1 MYNNINKNSKKN
13 SNKAWSPKP
22 EKPMRQKSDKEKFF
36 DKMEKTNKGF
46 YVRAVVPKSLPDNL
60 TYTQN
65 GAVAY
70 STTSSALLDMF
81 TKLASYR
88 SLDEKQIVTDWRKAF
103 NENPYLA
110 MRFLGYTMDIRCGA
124 GERRFT
130 QIVIRDLVKNG
141 GASIAAKLVPLIGEY
156 SRYDMLYQFRGN
168 PITDKAVRNL
178 ITTQIESDLKNMKQN
193 KSISLIAKWLKS
205 CNSHNAETRNLGLW
219 TAKQLNMTER
229 NYRKTISSLRKYLDV
244 VERKMSSDN
253 WQAIDYENGV
263 CSRANLNYNTAFLRH
278 DTERRQAFL
287 NALKTGEA
295 KINASVANPCDIVN
309 KYMNLN
315 ARWYGL
321 PKRADDTLEGMWN
334 ALPDMIPDDKGML
347 VVCDCSGSM
356 QSGIGGNTN
365 MRCIDVAISL
375 AIYCA
380 DHLKGA
386 FANKYITFSA
396 DPHIVRFG
404 ENDAL
409 LTKIR
414 KTLECQDCSNTNLEK
429 VFNLILK
436 TAIDNHS
443 PQSDLPERI
452 LIVSDGEFDSMCDAN
467 NIVGHY
473 GWSSSRTPVD
483 KTFMQ
488 SIAQRFK
495 NAGYKMPTI
504 VFWRVNMRNSTALP
518 FKMDDR
524 GAIMVSGYSTN
535 LLKMVLSDKTNPM
548 DALLEQLN
556 VPRYDCFEAAYSA

>member
-1 MYNNINKNSKKN
+1 MYNNTNKNSKKS

-46 YVRAVVPKSLPDNL
+46 YARAVVPKSLPDNM
-60 TYTQN
+60 TYTTN

-103 NENPYLA
+103 NENPCLA
-110 MRFLGYTMDIRCGA
+110 MRFLGYAMDVHCGA
-124 GERRFT
+124 GERRFA

-156 SRYDMLYQFRGN
+156 SRYDMLYQFKGN
-168 PITDKAVRNL
+168 PVTDKAVRNL
-178 ITTQIESDLKNMKQN
+178 LKSQIESDIANMRQN

-205 CNSHNAETRNLGLW
+205 CNSHNAETRKLGLW

-244 VERKMSSDN
+244 VERKMSSNN

-263 CSRANLNYNTAFLRH
+263 CSRANLNYNKAFLRH

-309 KYMNLN
+309 KYMRNY
-315 ARWYGL
+315 RYRL
-321 PKRADDTLEGMWN
+321 PQKIDDTLEGMWK

-356 QSGIGGNTN
+356 ESGIGGNTN
-365 MRCIDVAISL
+365 MRCIDVAMSL

-396 DPHIVRFG
+396 DPHIVRF
-404 ENDAL
+404 NDNDSL
-409 LTKIR
+409 CNKLR
-414 KTLECQDCSNTNLEK
+414 KTLECHDCSNTNLEK

-452 LIVSDGEFDSMCDAN
+452 LIVSDGEFDSMCDAQN
-467 NIVGHY
+467 TINRY
-473 GWSSSRTPVD
+473 GWSNSRTPVD

-488 SIAQRFK
+488 KINQRFK
-495 NAGYKMPTI
+495 YAGYKMPTI
-504 VFWRVNMRNSTALP
+504 VFWRVNTRNSTALP

>member
-22 EKPMRQKSDKEKFF
+22 EKPMRQKSGKEKFF

-46 YVRAVVPKSLPDNL
+46 YVRAVVPKSLPDNM
-60 TYTQN
+60 TYTTN

-88 SLDEKQIVTDWRKAF
+88 SLDEKQVVTDWRKAF
-103 NENPYLA
+103 NENPRLA
-110 MRFLGYTMDIRCGA
+110 MRFLGYTADIRGGA

-130 QIVIRDLVKNG
+130 QIVIRDLVNNG

-156 SRYDMLYQFRGN
+156 SRYDMLYQFKGN
-168 PITDKAVRNL
+168 PITDKAIRNL
-178 ITTQIESDLKNMKQN
+178 LTTQIESDIVNMKQN
-193 KSISLIAKWLKS
+193 KSISLMAKWLKS
-205 CNSHNAETRNLGLW
+205 CNSHNPETRKLGLW

-229 NYRKTISSLRKYLDV
+229 NYRKTISGLRKYLDV

-263 CSRANLNYNTAFLRH
+263 CSRANLNYNKAFLRH

-315 ARWYGL
+315 TRWYG
-321 PKRADDTLEGMWN
+321 PPQRADDTLEGMWK

-356 QSGIGGNTN
+356 QSGLGSNTN
-365 MRCIDVAISL
+365 MRCIDVAMSL

-396 DPHIVRFG
+396 DPHIVRF
-404 ENDAL
+404 NDNDSL
-409 LTKIR
+409 CNKLR

-429 VFNLILK
+429 VFDLILK

-473 GWSSSRTPVD
+473 GWASSRTPVD

-488 SIAQRFK
+488 SIAKRFK

-504 VFWRVNMRNSTALP
+504 VFWRVNMSNKTALP

>member
-1 MYNNINKNSKKN
+1 MYNNSKKN
-13 SNKAWSPKP
+13 SNKAWAPKP
-22 EKPMRQKSDKEKFF
+22 EKPMHQKSGKEKFF

-46 YVRAVVPKSLPDNL
+46 YARAVVPKSLPDNL

-110 MRFLGYTMDIRCGA
+110 MRFLGMSMDIRCGA

-168 PITDKAVRNL
+168 PTSEKAVR
-178 ITTQIESDLKNMKQN
+178 EFLKKQFAEDMANMKQN
-193 KSISLIAKWLKS
+193 KSISLLGKWLDKP
-205 CNSHNAETRNLGLW
+205 NSHSKQTRNNGLW
-219 TAKQLNMTER
+219 TAMQLNMTER
-229 NYRKTISSLRKYLDV
+229 NYRKALSALRKYLDV

-253 WQAIDYENGV
+253 WAAIDYETV
-263 CSRANLNYNTAFLRH
+263 PSKANLNYNKAFLRH

-287 NALKTGEA
+287 SALKTGEA

-309 KYMNLN
+309 KYMNQN
-315 ARWYGL
+315 DRWYGL

-365 MRCIDVAISL
+365 MRCIDVAMSL

-409 LTKIR
+409 LAKLR

-452 LIVSDGEFDSMCDAN
+452 LIVSDGEFDSMCDAQN
-467 NIVGHY
+467 TVNHY
-473 GWSSSRTPVD
+473 GWTNSRTRVD

-495 NAGYKMPTI
+495 NAGYKLPTI
-504 VFWRVNMRNSTALP
+504 VFWRVNNSSKTALP
-518 FKMDDR
+518 FKVDDR

>member
-1 MYNNINKNSKKN
+1 MYNNTSKNYKKN
-13 SNKAWSPKP
+13 SNKAWAPKP
-22 EKPMRQKSDKEKFF
+22 EKPVRQKSGKEKFF

-46 YVRAVVPKSLPDNL
+46 YARAVVPKSLPNNL

-110 MRFLGYTMDIRCGA
+110 MRFLGMSMDIRCGA

-168 PITDKAVRNL
+168 PTSEKAVR
-178 ITTQIESDLKNMKQN
+178 DFLKKQFAEDMENMKQH
-193 KSISLIAKWLKS
+193 KSISLLGKWLSKA
-205 CNSHNAETRNLGLW
+205 NSHSKQTRNNGLW

-229 NYRKTISSLRKYLDV
+229 NYRKALSALRKYLDV

-253 WQAIDYENGV
+253 WAAIDYETV
-263 CSRANLNYNTAFLRH
+263 PSKANLNYNKAFLRH

-287 NALKTGEA
+287 SALKTGEA

-315 ARWYGL
+315 SRWYGL
-321 PKRADDTLEGMWN
+321 PQKADDTLEGMWN

-365 MRCIDVAISL
+365 MRCIDVAMSL

-396 DPHIVRFG
+396 DPHIVRF
-404 ENDAL
+404 NDNDSL
-409 LTKIR
+409 CNKLR

-452 LIVSDGEFDSMCDAN
+452 LIVSDGEFDSMCDAQN
-467 NIVGHY
+467 TINHY
-473 GWSSSRTPVD
+473 GWSNSRVRVD

-488 SIAQRFK
+488 NINQRFK
-495 NAGYKMPTI
+495 NAGYAGAPLV
-504 VFWRVNMRNSTALP
+504 VFWRVNCRNNLALP
-518 FKMDDR
+518 FKQDER
-524 GAIMVSGYSTN
+524 GIMVSGYSTN
-535 LLKMVLSDKTNPM
+535 ILKMVLSDKTNPM

-556 VPRYDCFEAAYSA
+556 VPRYDCFEAAL

>member
-22 EKPMRQKSDKEKFF
+22 EKPMRQKSGKEKFF

-46 YVRAVVPKSLPDNL
+46 YVRAVVPKSLPDNM
-60 TYTQN
+60 TYTTN

-81 TKLASYR
+81 TKLVSYR
-88 SLDEKQIVTDWRKAF
+88 SLDEQQIVTDWRKAF

-130 QIVIRDLVKNG
+130 QIVIRDLVNNG

-156 SRYDMLYQFRGN
+156 SRYDMLYQFKGN

-178 ITTQIESDLKNMKQN
+178 LTAQIESDLKNMKQN

-253 WQAIDYENGV
+253 WQSIDYEKTP
-263 CSRANLNYNTAFLRH
+263 SKANLNYNKAFLRH

-287 NALKTGEA
+287 AALKTGEA

-315 ARWYGL
+315 DRWYGL
-321 PKRADDTLEGMWN
+321 PQRADDTLEGMWK

-365 MRCIDVAISL
+365 MRCIDVAMSL

-404 ENDAL
+404 ENDTL
-409 LTKIR
+409 CQKLV
-414 KTLECQDCSNTNLEK
+414 KTLACQDCSNTNLEK
-429 VFNLILK
+429 VFDLILK

-467 NIVGHY
+467 SSVGRY
-473 GWSSSRTPVD
+473 GWTSSRTPVD

-488 SIAQRFK
+488 SIAKRFK

-504 VFWRVNMRNSTALP
+504 VFWRVNCRNNLALP
-518 FKMDDR
+518 FKQDER
-524 GAIMVSGYSTN
+524 GIMVSGYSTN

-556 VPRYDCFEAAYSA
+556 IPRYDCFEAAYSA

>member
-46 YVRAVVPKSLPDNL
+46 YVRAVVPKSLPDNMA
-60 TYTQN
+60 YTTN

-81 TKLASYR
+81 TKLVSYR

-168 PITDKAVRNL
+168 PASEKAVR
-178 ITTQIESDLKNMKQN
+178 DFLKKQFAEDMANMKQH
-193 KSISLIAKWLKS
+193 KSISLLGKWLSKP
-205 CNSHNAETRNLGLW
+205 NSHSKQTRDNGLW

-229 NYRKTISSLRKYLDV
+229 NYRKALSALRKYLDV

-253 WQAIDYENGV
+253 WAAIDYETV
-263 CSRANLNYNTAFLRH
+263 PSKANLNYNKAFLRH

-287 NALKTGEA
+287 AALKTGEA

-315 ARWYGL
+315 GRWYGL
-321 PKRADDTLEGMWN
+321 PQRADDTLEGMWK

-356 QSGIGGNTN
+356 ESGIGGNTN
-365 MRCIDVAISL
+365 MRCIDVAMSL

-380 DHLKGA
+380 EHLKGA

-396 DPHIVRFG
+396 NPHIVRFG
-404 ENDAL
+404 ENDTL
-409 LTKIR
+409 CQKLV
-414 KTLECQDCSNTNLEK
+414 KTLACQDCSNTNLEK
-429 VFNLILK
+429 VFDLILK

-467 NIVGHY
+467 NTVNRY

-488 SIAQRFK
+488 SIAKRFK

-504 VFWRVNMRNSTALP
+504 VFWRVNTRNSTALP

-556 VPRYDCFEAAYSA
+556 IPRYDCFEAAYSA

>member
-22 EKPMRQKSDKEKFF
+22 EKPMRQKSGKEKFF

-46 YVRAVVPKSLPDNL
+46 YVRAVVPKSLPDNM
-60 TYTQN
+60 TYTTN

-81 TKLASYR
+81 TKLVSYR
-88 SLDEKQIVTDWRKAF
+88 SLDEQQIVTDWRKAF

-168 PITDKAVRNL
+168 PTSEKAVR
-178 ITTQIESDLKNMKQN
+178 DFLKKQFAEDMENMKQH
-193 KSISLIAKWLKS
+193 KSISLLGKWLDKP
-205 CNSHNAETRNLGLW
+205 NSHSKQTRDNGLW

-229 NYRKTISSLRKYLDV
+229 NYRKALSALRKYLDV

-253 WQAIDYENGV
+253 WAAIDYETV
-263 CSRANLNYNTAFLRH
+263 PSKANLNYNKAFLRH

-287 NALKTGEA
+287 SALKTGEA

-315 ARWYGL
+315 GRWYGL
-321 PKRADDTLEGMWN
+321 PQRADDTLEGMWK

-356 QSGIGGNTN
+356 ESGIGGNTN
-365 MRCIDVAISL
+365 MRCIDVAMSL

-404 ENDAL
+404 ENDTL
-409 LTKIR
+409 CQKLV
-414 KTLECQDCSNTNLEK
+414 KTLACQDCSNTNLEK
-429 VFNLILK
+429 VFDLILK

-452 LIVSDGEFDSMCDAN
+452 LIVSDGEFDSMCDAKN
-467 NIVGHY
+467 TINRY
-473 GWSSSRTPVD
+473 GWSSSRTRVD

-488 SIAQRFK
+488 NINQRFK
-495 NAGYKMPTI
+495 NAGYEGAPLI
-504 VFWRVNMRNSTALP
+504 VFWRVNCRNNLALP
-518 FKMDDR
+518 FKQDER
-524 GAIMVSGYSTN
+524 GIMVSGYSTN

-556 VPRYDCFEAAYSA
+556 IPRYDCFEAAYSA

>member
-1 MYNNINKNSKKN
+1 MYNNSKKN
-13 SNKAWSPKP
+13 SNKAWAPKP
-22 EKPMRQKSDKEKFF
+22 EKPMRQKSGKEKFF

-46 YVRAVVPKSLPDNL
+46 YARAVVPKSLPDNL

-110 MRFLGYTMDIRCGA
+110 MRFLGYAMDIRGGA
-124 GERRFT
+124 GGERRFT
-130 QIVIRDLVKNG
+130 QIVIRDLVNNG

-156 SRYDMLYQFRGN
+156 SRYDMLYQFKGN

-178 ITTQIESDLKNMKQN
+178 LTAQIESDLKNMKQN

-205 CNSHNAETRNLGLW
+205 CNSHNAETRTLGLW

-253 WQAIDYENGV
+253 WQAIDYEKTP
-263 CSRANLNYNTAFLRH
+263 SKANLNYNKAFLRH

-287 NALKTGEA
+287 SALKTGEA

-309 KYMNLN
+309 KYMNQN
-315 ARWYGL
+315 DRWYGL

-365 MRCIDVAISL
+365 MRCIDVAMSL

-396 DPHIVRFG
+396 NPHIVRFG
-404 ENDAL
+404 ENDTL
-409 LTKIR
+409 LTKLR

-452 LIVSDGEFDSMCDAN
+452 LIVSDGEFDSMCDAQN
-467 NIVGHY
+467 AIGHY
-473 GWSSSRTPVD
+473 GWTASRVRVD

>member
-1 MYNNINKNSKKN
+1 MYNNSKKN
-13 SNKAWSPKP
+13 SNKAWAPKP
-22 EKPMRQKSDKEKFF
+22 EKPMRQKSGKEKFF

-46 YVRAVVPKSLPDNL
+46 YARAVAPKTLPDNL

-110 MRFLGYTMDIRCGA
+110 MRFLGMSMDIRCGA

-168 PITDKAVRNL
+168 PTSEKAVR
-178 ITTQIESDLKNMKQN
+178 DFLKKQFAEDMANMKQN
-193 KSISLIAKWLKS
+193 KSISLLGKWLDKP
-205 CNSHNAETRNLGLW
+205 NSHSKQTRNNGLW

-229 NYRKTISSLRKYLDV
+229 NYRKALSALRKYLDV

-253 WQAIDYENGV
+253 WAAIDYETV
-263 CSRANLNYNTAFLRH
+263 PSKANLNYNKAFLRH

-287 NALKTGEA
+287 SALKTGEA

-321 PKRADDTLEGMWN
+321 PQKADDTLEGMWN

-356 QSGIGGNTN
+356 QSGIGSNTN
-365 MRCIDVAISL
+365 MRCIDVAMSL

-396 DPHIVRFG
+396 NPHIVRFG

-409 LTKIR
+409 LTKLR

-452 LIVSDGEFDSMCDAN
+452 LIVSDGEFDSMCDAQN
-467 NIVGHY
+467 TISHY
-473 GWSSSRTPVD
+473 GWTNSRTRVD

-495 NAGYKMPTI
+495 NAGYKIPTI
-504 VFWRVNMRNSTALP
+504 VHWRVNMSSKTALP

>member
-1 MYNNINKNSKKN
+1 M
-13 SNKAWSPKP
+13 
-22 EKPMRQKSDKEKFF
+22 
-36 DKMEKTNKGF
+36 
-46 YVRAVVPKSLPDNL
+46 
-60 TYTQN
+60 
-65 GAVAY
+65 
-70 STTSSALLDMF
+70 
-81 TKLASYR
+81 LAS
-88 SLDEKQIVTDWRKAF
+88 
-103 NENPYLA
+103 
-110 MRFLGYTMDIRCGA
+110 

-130 QIVIRDLVKNG
+130 QIVIRDLVNNG

-168 PITDKAVRNL
+168 PTSEKAVR
-178 ITTQIESDLKNMKQN
+178 DFLKKQFAEDMENMKQH
-193 KSISLIAKWLKS
+193 KSISLLGKWLDKP
-205 CNSHNAETRNLGLW
+205 NSHTKQTRDNGLW

-229 NYRKTISSLRKYLDV
+229 NYRKALSALRKYLDV

-253 WQAIDYENGV
+253 WAAIDYETV
-263 CSRANLNYNTAFLRH
+263 PSKANLNYNKAFLRH

-287 NALKTGEA
+287 AALKTGEA

-321 PKRADDTLEGMWN
+321 PQRADDTLEGMWK

-356 QSGIGGNTN
+356 RSGIGGNTN
-365 MRCIDVAISL
+365 MRCIDVAMSL

-396 DPHIVRFG
+396 DPHIVRF
-404 ENDAL
+404 NDNDSL
-409 LTKIR
+409 CNKLR
-414 KTLECQDCSNTNLEK
+414 KTLACQDCSNTNLEK
-429 VFNLILK
+429 VFDLILA
-436 TAIDNHS
+436 TAVNNHS

-467 NIVGHY
+467 NILGHY
-473 GWSSSRTPVD
+473 GWASSRTPVD

-488 SIAQRFK
+488 SIAKRFK

-504 VFWRVNMRNSTALP
+504 VHWRVNMSSKTALP

-524 GAIMVSGYSTN
+524 GCIMVSGYSTN

-556 VPRYDCFEAAYSA
+556 IPRYDCFEAAYSA

>member
-1 MYNNINKNSKKN
+1 MYKNNISKT
-13 SNKAWSPKP
+13 NKAWSPKP
-22 EKPMRQKSDKEKFF
+22 EKPMRQKSGKEKFF

-46 YVRAVVPKSLPDNL
+46 YARAVVPKSLPDNM
-60 TYTQN
+60 TYTTN

-81 TKLASYR
+81 TKLVSYR
-88 SLDEKQIVTDWRKAF
+88 SLDEKQIVSDWRKAF
-103 NENPYLA
+103 NENPRLA
-110 MRFLGYTMDIRCGA
+110 MRFLGYAMDVRMGA

-130 QIVIRDLVKNG
+130 QIVIRDMVKNG

-168 PITDKAVRNL
+168 YTSEKAVRDF
-178 ITTQIESDLKNMKQN
+178 ITKQFAEDMENMKQN
-193 KSISLIAKWLKS
+193 KSISLLSKWLDKA
-205 CNSHNAETRNLGLW
+205 NSHSKQTRNNGLW

-229 NYRKTISSLRKYLDV
+229 NYRKALSTLRKYLDV

-253 WQAIDYENGV
+253 WATIDYETV
-263 CSRANLNYNTAFLRH
+263 PSKANLNYNKAFLRH

-309 KYMNLN
+309 KYMNMN
-315 ARWYGL
+315 QNSRWYAL
-321 PKRADDTLEGMWN
+321 PSQIDDTLEGMWK

-356 QSGIGGNTN
+356 TSGIGGNTN
-365 MRCIDVAISL
+365 MRCIDVATSL

-396 DPHIVRFG
+396 DPHIVRFKDDDSLC
-404 ENDAL
+404 NKL
-409 LTKIR
+409 K
-414 KTLECQDCSNTNLEK
+414 KTWECQDYSNTNLEK

-452 LIVSDGEFDSMCDAN
+452 LIVSDGEFDSMCDAQN
-467 NIVGHY
+467 TVPHY
-473 GWSSSRTPVD
+473 GWSNSRTPVD

-488 SIAQRFK
+488 NIAQRFK
-495 NAGYKMPTI
+495 NAGYKVPTI
-504 VFWRVNMRNSTALP
+504 CFWRVNTRNSTALP
-518 FKMDDR
+518 FKVDDR
-524 GAIMVSGYSTN
+524 GVIMVSGYSTN

-548 DALLEQLN
+548 EALLEQLN
-556 VPRYDCFEAAYSA
+556 VSRYDCFEAAYSA

>member
-1 MYNNINKNSKKN
+1 M
-13 SNKAWSPKP
+13 
-22 EKPMRQKSDKEKFF
+22 
-36 DKMEKTNKGF
+36 
-46 YVRAVVPKSLPDNL
+46 
-60 TYTQN
+60 TYTTN

-81 TKLASYR
+81 TKLVSYR

-156 SRYDMLYQFRGN
+156 SRYDMLYQFKGN

-178 ITTQIESDLKNMKQN
+178 LTAQIESDLKNMKQN
-193 KSISLIAKWLKS
+193 KSISLAAKWLKS
-205 CNSHNAETRNLGLW
+205 CNSHNAETRKLGLW

-263 CSRANLNYNTAFLRH
+263 CSRANLNYNKAFLRH

-321 PKRADDTLEGMWN
+321 PQRADDTLEGMWK

-356 QSGIGGNTN
+356 QSGIGSNTN
-365 MRCIDVAISL
+365 MRCIDVAMSL

-396 DPHIVRFG
+396 NPHIVRF
-404 ENDAL
+404 NDNDSL
-409 LTKIR
+409 CKKLHR
-414 KTLECQDCSNTNLEK
+414 TLECQDCSNTNLEK
-429 VFNLILK
+429 VFDLILA
-436 TAIDNHS
+436 TAVNNHS

-467 NIVGHY
+467 NILGRY
-473 GWSSSRTPVD
+473 GWASSRTPVD

-488 SIAQRFK
+488 SIAKRFK

-504 VFWRVNMRNSTALP
+504 VHWRVSARATTALP

-535 LLKMVLSDKTNPM
+535 ILKMVLSDKTNPM

-556 VPRYDCFEAAYSA
+556 IPRYDCFEAAYSA

>member
-22 EKPMRQKSDKEKFF
+22 EKPMRQKSGKEKFF

-60 TYTQN
+60 TYTTN

-88 SLDEKQIVTDWRKAF
+88 SLDEKQVVTDWRKAF

-110 MRFLGYTMDIRCGA
+110 MRFLGYAMDIRGGA
-124 GERRFT
+124 GGERRFT
-130 QIVIRDLVKNG
+130 QIVIRDLVNNG

-156 SRYDMLYQFRGN
+156 SRYDMLYQFKGN

-178 ITTQIESDLKNMKQN
+178 LTAQIESDLKNMKQN
-193 KSISLIAKWLKS
+193 KSISLAAKWLKS
-205 CNSHNAETRNLGLW
+205 CNSHNAETRKLGLW

-253 WQAIDYENGV
+253 WQSIDYEKTP
-263 CSRANLNYNTAFLRH
+263 SKANLNYNKAFLRH

-287 NALKTGEA
+287 AALKTGEA

-321 PKRADDTLEGMWN
+321 PQRADDTLEGMWK

-356 QSGIGGNTN
+356 QSGIGSNTN
-365 MRCIDVAISL
+365 MRCIDVAMSL

-396 DPHIVRFG
+396 NPHIVRF
-404 ENDAL
+404 NDNDSL
-409 LTKIR
+409 CNKLR

-429 VFNLILK
+429 VFDLILA
-436 TAIDNHS
+436 TAVNNHS

-452 LIVSDGEFDSMCDAN
+452 LIVSDGEFDSMCDAD
-467 NIVGHY
+467 NILGCY
-473 GWSSSRTPVD
+473 GWTSSRKRVD

-488 SIAQRFK
+488 SIAKRFK

-504 VFWRVNMRNSTALP
+504 VFWRVNTRNSTALP

-556 VPRYDCFEAAYSA
+556 IPRYDCFEAAYSA

>member
-22 EKPMRQKSDKEKFF
+22 EKPMRQKSGKEKFF

-46 YVRAVVPKSLPDNL
+46 YVRAVVPKSLPDNM
-60 TYTQN
+60 TYTTN

-81 TKLASYR
+81 TKLVSYR
-88 SLDEKQIVTDWRKAF
+88 SLDEQQIVTDWRKAF

-130 QIVIRDLVKNG
+130 QIVIRDLVNNG

-156 SRYDMLYQFRGN
+156 SRYDMLYQFKGN

-178 ITTQIESDLKNMKQN
+178 LTAQIESDLKNMKQN

-253 WQAIDYENGV
+253 WQSIDYEKTP
-263 CSRANLNYNTAFLRH
+263 SKANLNYNKAFLRH

-287 NALKTGEA
+287 SALKTGEA

-315 ARWYGL
+315 DRWYGL
-321 PKRADDTLEGMWN
+321 PQRADDTLEGMWK

-365 MRCIDVAISL
+365 MRCIDVAMSL

-380 DHLKGA
+380 EHLKGA

-396 DPHIVRFG
+396 APHIVRFG
-404 ENDAL
+404 ENDTL
-409 LTKIR
+409 CQKLV
-414 KTLECQDCSNTNLEK
+414 KTLACQDCSNTNLEK
-429 VFNLILK
+429 VFDLILK

-467 NIVGHY
+467 NAVNRY

-488 SIAQRFK
+488 SIAKRFK

-504 VFWRVNMRNSTALP
+504 VFWRVNCRNNLALP
-518 FKMDDR
+518 FKQDER
-524 GAIMVSGYSTN
+524 GIMVSGYSTN

-556 VPRYDCFEAAYSA
+556 IPRYDCFEAAYSV

>member
-46 YVRAVVPKSLPDNL
+46 YVRAVVPKSLPDNM
-60 TYTQN
+60 TYTTN

-81 TKLASYR
+81 TKLVSYR
-88 SLDEKQIVTDWRKAF
+88 SLDEQQIVTDWRKAF

-130 QIVIRDLVKNG
+130 QIVIRDLVNNG

-156 SRYDMLYQFRGN
+156 SRYDMLYQFKGN

-178 ITTQIESDLKNMKQN
+178 LTAQIESDLKNMKQN

-253 WQAIDYENGV
+253 WQSIDYEKTP
-263 CSRANLNYNTAFLRH
+263 SKANLNYNKAFLRH

-287 NALKTGEA
+287 AALKTGEA

-315 ARWYGL
+315 GRWYGL
-321 PKRADDTLEGMWN
+321 PQRADDTLEGMWK

-365 MRCIDVAISL
+365 MRCIDVAMSL

-404 ENDAL
+404 ENDTL
-409 LTKIR
+409 CQKLV
-414 KTLECQDCSNTNLEK
+414 KTLACQDCSNTNLEK
-429 VFNLILK
+429 VFDLILK

-467 NIVGHY
+467 NTVNRY

-488 SIAQRFK
+488 KINQRFK
-495 NAGYKMPTI
+495 NAGYKMPIIT
-504 VFWRVNMRNSTALP
+504 FWRVNCSNRLALP
-518 FKMDDR
+518 FKVDDR
-524 GAIMVSGYSTN
+524 GCIMVSGYSTN

-556 VPRYDCFEAAYSA
+556 IPRYDCFEAAYSA

>member
-46 YVRAVVPKSLPDNL
+46 YVRAVVPKSLPDNM
-60 TYTQN
+60 TYTTN

-81 TKLASYR
+81 TKLVGYR

-263 CSRANLNYNTAFLRH
+263 CSRANLNYNKAFLRH
-278 DTERRQAFL
+278 DTERRQTFL

-321 PKRADDTLEGMWN
+321 PQRADDTLEGMWK

-356 QSGIGGNTN
+356 QSGIGSNTN
-365 MRCIDVAISL
+365 MRCIDVAMSL

-396 DPHIVRFG
+396 NPHIVRFNN
-404 ENDAL
+404 NDSL
-409 LTKIR
+409 CNKLR

-429 VFNLILK
+429 VFDLILK

-467 NIVGHY
+467 NIVGCY
-473 GWSSSRTPVD
+473 GWTSSRKRVD

-488 SIAQRFK
+488 KINQRFK

-504 VFWRVNMRNSTALP
+504 IHWRVSARATTALP

-556 VPRYDCFEAAYSA
+556 VPRYDCFEAAL

>member
-1 MYNNINKNSKKN
+1 MYNNTNKNSKKS

-46 YVRAVVPKSLPDNL
+46 YARAVVPKSLPDNM
-60 TYTQN
+60 TYTTN

-103 NENPYLA
+103 NENPCLA
-110 MRFLGYTMDIRCGA
+110 MRFLGYAMDVHCGT
-124 GERRFT
+124 GERRFA

-156 SRYDMLYQFRGN
+156 SRYDMLYQFKGN
-168 PITDKAVRNL
+168 PVTDKAVRNL
-178 ITTQIESDLKNMKQN
+178 LKSQIESDIANMRQN

-205 CNSHNAETRNLGLW
+205 CNSHNAETRKLGLW

-244 VERKMSSDN
+244 VERKMSSNN

-263 CSRANLNYNTAFLRH
+263 CSRANLNYNKAFLRH

-309 KYMNLN
+309 KYMRNY
-315 ARWYGL
+315 RYRL
-321 PKRADDTLEGMWN
+321 PQKIDDTLEGMWK

-356 QSGIGGNTN
+356 ESGIGGNTN
-365 MRCIDVAISL
+365 MRCIDVAMSL

-396 DPHIVRFG
+396 DPHIVRF
-404 ENDAL
+404 NDNDSL
-409 LTKIR
+409 CNKLR
-414 KTLECQDCSNTNLEK
+414 KTLECHDCSNTNLEK

-452 LIVSDGEFDSMCDAN
+452 LIVSDGEFDSMCDAQN
-467 NIVGHY
+467 TINRY
-473 GWSSSRTPVD
+473 GWSNSRTPVD

-488 SIAQRFK
+488 KINQRFK
-495 NAGYKMPTI
+495 YAGYKMPTI
-504 VFWRVNMRNSTALP
+504 VFWRVNTRNSTALP

>member
-22 EKPMRQKSDKEKFF
+22 EKPMRQKSGKEKFF

-88 SLDEKQIVTDWRKAF
+88 SLDEKQVVTDWRKAF

-110 MRFLGYTMDIRCGA
+110 MRFLGYAMDIRGGA
-124 GERRFT
+124 GGERRFT
-130 QIVIRDLVKNG
+130 QIVIRDLVNNG

-156 SRYDMLYQFRGN
+156 SRYDMLYQFKGN

-178 ITTQIESDLKNMKQN
+178 LTAQIESDLKNMKQN
-193 KSISLIAKWLKS
+193 KSISLAAKWLKS
-205 CNSHNAETRNLGLW
+205 CNSHNAETRKLGLW

-253 WQAIDYENGV
+253 WQSIDYEKTP
-263 CSRANLNYNTAFLRH
+263 SKANLNYNKAFLRH

-321 PKRADDTLEGMWN
+321 PQRADDTLEGMWK

-356 QSGIGGNTN
+356 QSGIGSNTN
-365 MRCIDVAISL
+365 MRCIDVAMSL

-396 DPHIVRFG
+396 DPHIVRF
-404 ENDAL
+404 NDNDSL
-409 LTKIR
+409 CNKLR

-429 VFNLILK
+429 VFDLILA
-436 TAIDNHS
+436 TAVNNHS

-452 LIVSDGEFDSMCDAN
+452 LIVSDGEFDSMCDAD
-467 NIVGHY
+467 NILGCY
-473 GWSSSRTPVD
+473 GWTSSRKRVD

-488 SIAQRFK
+488 SIAKRFK

-504 VFWRVNMRNSTALP
+504 IHWRVSARATTALP

-556 VPRYDCFEAAYSA
+556 IPRYDCFEAAYSA

>member
-1 MYNNINKNSKKN
+1 MNNKNHKSA
-13 SNKAWSPKP
+13 NKAWAPKP
-22 EKPMRQKSDKEKFF
+22 EKPMHKKSGKEKFF
-36 DKMEKTNKGF
+36 DQMEKTNKGF
-46 YVRAVVPKSLPDNL
+46 YAHAVVPKTLPENL
-60 TYTQN
+60 TYTEN

-81 TKLASYR
+81 TKLSSYR
-88 SLDEKQIVTDWRKAF
+88 SLDESQIIADWRKAF
-103 NENPYLA
+103 NENPRLA
-110 MRFLGYTMDIRCGA
+110 MRFLGMSMDIRSGA
-124 GERRFT
+124 GERRFA

-141 GASIAAKLVPLIGEY
+141 GATIAAKIVPLIGEY
-156 SRYDMLYQFRGN
+156 SRYDMLYQFKGN
-168 PITDKAVRNL
+168 PVTEKAVRDVL
-178 ITTQIESDLKNMKQN
+178 KAQIESDLANMREN
-193 KSISLIAKWLKS
+193 KPISLMAKWVKS
-205 CNSHNAETRNLGLW
+205 VNSHNSETRSLGLW

-253 WQAIDYENGV
+253 WQAIDYEKTP
-263 CSRANLNYNTAFLRH
+263 SKANLNYNKAFLRH
-278 DTERRQAFL
+278 DAERRRAFL
-287 NALKTGEA
+287 EATKTGEA

-309 KYMNLN
+309 KYMNQRN
-315 ARWYGL
+315 TYYDVPQRI
-321 PKRADDTLEGMWN
+321 DDTLEAMWK
-334 ALPDMIPDDKGML
+334 ALPDMIPNDKGML
-347 VVCDCSGSM
+347 AVCDCSGSM
-356 QSGIGGNTN
+356 QSLVSSNTN
-365 MRCIDVAISL
+365 MRCIDVSTSL

-380 DHLKGA
+380 EHLKGA

-396 DPHIVRFG
+396 EPHIVRFN
-404 ENDAL
+404 ENDSLRAKL
-409 LTKIR
+409 NETYK
-414 KTLECQDCSNTNLEK
+414 CQDCSNTNLEK

-436 TAIDNHS
+436 TAVRNNS

-452 LIVSDGEFDSMCDAN
+452 LIISDGEFDSMCDAN
-467 NIVGHY
+467 NTVNRY
-473 GWSSSRTPVD
+473 GWYGSRTRVD

-488 SIAQRFK
+488 SIAQQFE

-556 VPRYDCFEAAYSA
+556 VPRYDCFEAAYTA

>member
-22 EKPMRQKSDKEKFF
+22 EKPMRQKSGKEKFF

-46 YVRAVVPKSLPDNL
+46 YVRAVVPKSLPDNM
-60 TYTQN
+60 TYTTN

-88 SLDEKQIVTDWRKAF
+88 SLDEKQVVTDWRKAF
-103 NENPYLA
+103 NENPRLA

-130 QIVIRDLVKNG
+130 QIVIRDLVNNG

-156 SRYDMLYQFRGN
+156 SRYDMLYQFKGN
-168 PITDKAVRNL
+168 PITDKAVHNL
-178 ITTQIESDLKNMKQN
+178 LTAQIESDLKNMKQN
-193 KSISLIAKWLKS
+193 KSISLAAKWLKS
-205 CNSHNAETRNLGLW
+205 CNSHNAETRKLGLW

-263 CSRANLNYNTAFLRH
+263 CSRANLNYNKAFLRH

-287 NALKTGEA
+287 AALKTGEA
-295 KINASVANPCDIVN
+295 KINASVMNPCDIVN
-309 KYMNLN
+309 KYMNQDY
-315 ARWYGL
+315 RWHSV
-321 PKRADDTLEGMWN
+321 PQNTDDTLEGMWK

-365 MRCIDVAISL
+365 MRCIDVAMSL

-386 FANKYITFSA
+386 FTNKYITFSA
-396 DPHIVRFG
+396 DPHIVRF
-404 ENDAL
+404 NDNDSL
-409 LTKIR
+409 RNKLR

-429 VFNLILK
+429 VFDLILK

-452 LIVSDGEFDSMCDAN
+452 LIVSDGEFDSMCDAQN
-467 NIVGHY
+467 TINRY
-473 GWSSSRTPVD
+473 GWGSSRMPVD

-495 NAGYKMPTI
+495 NAGYKMPIIT
-504 VFWRVNMRNSTALP
+504 FWRVNCSNRLALP
-518 FKMDDR
+518 FKVDDR
-524 GAIMVSGYSTN
+524 GCIMVSGYSTN

>member
-22 EKPMRQKSDKEKFF
+22 EKPMRQKSGKEKFF

-46 YVRAVVPKSLPDNL
+46 YVRAVVPKSLPDNM
-60 TYTQN
+60 TYTTN

-81 TKLASYR
+81 TKLVSYR
-88 SLDEKQIVTDWRKAF
+88 SLDEQQIVTDWRKAF

-130 QIVIRDLVKNG
+130 QIVIRDLVNNG

-156 SRYDMLYQFRGN
+156 SRYDMLYQFKGN

-178 ITTQIESDLKNMKQN
+178 LTAQIESDLKNMKQN

-253 WQAIDYENGV
+253 WQSIDYEKTP
-263 CSRANLNYNTAFLRH
+263 SKANLNYNKAFLRH

-287 NALKTGEA
+287 AALKTGEA

-315 ARWYGL
+315 DRWYGL
-321 PKRADDTLEGMWN
+321 PQRADDTLEGMWK

-356 QSGIGGNTN
+356 QSGIGNNTN
-365 MRCIDVAISL
+365 MRCIDVAMSL

-404 ENDAL
+404 ENDTL
-409 LTKIR
+409 CQKLV
-414 KTLECQDCSNTNLEK
+414 KTLACQDCSNTNLEK
-429 VFNLILK
+429 VFDLILK

-467 NIVGHY
+467 STVNRY
-473 GWSSSRTPVD
+473 GWTSSRTPVD

-488 SIAQRFK
+488 KINQRFK
-495 NAGYKMPTI
+495 NAGYKMPIIT
-504 VFWRVNMRNSTALP
+504 FWRVNCSNRLALP
-518 FKMDDR
+518 FKVDDR
-524 GAIMVSGYSTN
+524 GCIMVSGYSTN

-556 VPRYDCFEAAYSA
+556 IPRYDCFEAAYSA

>member
-1 MYNNINKNSKKN
+1 MYNNTSKNYKKN
-13 SNKAWSPKP
+13 SNKAWAPKP
-22 EKPMRQKSDKEKFF
+22 EKPVRQKSGKEKFF

-46 YVRAVVPKSLPDNL
+46 YARAVVPKSLPDNL

-110 MRFLGYTMDIRCGA
+110 MRFLGMSMDIRCGA

-168 PITDKAVRNL
+168 PTSEKAVR
-178 ITTQIESDLKNMKQN
+178 EFLKKQFAEDMANMKQN
-193 KSISLIAKWLKS
+193 KSISLLGKWLDKP
-205 CNSHNAETRNLGLW
+205 NSHSKQTRNNGLW

-229 NYRKTISSLRKYLDV
+229 NYRKALSALRKYLDV

-253 WQAIDYENGV
+253 WAAIDYETV
-263 CSRANLNYNTAFLRH
+263 PSKANLNYNKAFLRH

-287 NALKTGEA
+287 SALKTGEA

-321 PKRADDTLEGMWN
+321 PQKADDTLEGMWN

-365 MRCIDVAISL
+365 MRCIDVAMSL

-396 DPHIVRFG
+396 NPHIVRFG

-409 LTKIR
+409 LTKLR

-452 LIVSDGEFDSMCDAN
+452 LIVSDGEFDSMCDAQN
-467 NIVGHY
+467 TINHY
-473 GWSSSRTPVD
+473 GWTNSRTRVD

-518 FKMDDR
+518 FKVDER
-524 GAIMVSGYSTN
+524 GIMVSGYSTN

>member
-22 EKPMRQKSDKEKFF
+22 EKPMRQKSGKEKFF
-36 DKMEKTNKGF
+36 DKMEQTNKGF
-46 YVRAVVPKSLPDNL
+46 YARKNAPKTLPKNM

-88 SLDEKQIVTDWRKAF
+88 SLDEKQVVIDWRKAF

-110 MRFLGYTMDIRCGA
+110 MRFLGYAMDIRCGA

-168 PITDKAVRNL
+168 YTSEKAVR
-178 ITTQIESDLKNMKQN
+178 DFLKKQFAEDMDGMKQG
-193 KSISLIAKWLKS
+193 KSISLAAKWLDKP
-205 CNSHNAETRNLGLW
+205 NSHSKQTRNNGLW

-229 NYRKTISSLRKYLDV
+229 NYRKALSALRKYLDV

-253 WQAIDYENGV
+253 WAAIDYETV
-263 CSRANLNYNTAFLRH
+263 PSKANLNYNKAFLRH
-278 DTERRQAFL
+278 DTERRKAFL
-287 NALKTGEA
+287 EALSTGEA

-309 KYMNLN
+309 KYMNMN
-315 ARWYGL
+315 SRWYAL
-321 PKRADDTLEGMWN
+321 PSMPDATLEGMWN

-365 MRCIDVAISL
+365 MRCIDVAMSL

-404 ENDAL
+404 ENDTL
-409 LTKIR
+409 CQKLIR
-414 KTLECQDCSNTNLEK
+414 TLACQDCSNTNLEK
-429 VFNLILK
+429 VFDLILK

-452 LIVSDGEFDSMCDAN
+452 LIVSDGEFDSMCDAQN
-467 NIVGHY
+467 TINRY

-488 SIAQRFK
+488 KINQRFK

-504 VFWRVNMRNSTALP
+504 IHWRVSARATTALP

-556 VPRYDCFEAAYSA
+556 IPRYDCFEAAYSA

>member
-1 MYNNINKNSKKN
+1 MYNNSKKN
-13 SNKAWSPKP
+13 SNKAWAPKP
-22 EKPMRQKSDKEKFF
+22 EKPMRQKSGKEKFF

-46 YVRAVVPKSLPDNL
+46 YARAVVPKSLPDNL

-88 SLDEKQIVTDWRKAF
+88 SLDEKHIVTDWRKAF

-110 MRFLGYTMDIRCGA
+110 MRFLGMSMDIRCGA

-168 PITDKAVRNL
+168 PTSEKAVR
-178 ITTQIESDLKNMKQN
+178 EFLKKQFAEDMANMKQN
-193 KSISLIAKWLKS
+193 KSISLLGKWLDKP
-205 CNSHNAETRNLGLW
+205 NSHSKQTRNNGLW

-229 NYRKTISSLRKYLDV
+229 NYRKALSALRKYLDV

-253 WQAIDYENGV
+253 WAAIDYETV
-263 CSRANLNYNTAFLRH
+263 PSKANLNYNKAFLRH

-287 NALKTGEA
+287 SALKTGEA

-309 KYMNLN
+309 KYMNQN
-315 ARWYGL
+315 DRWYGL

-365 MRCIDVAISL
+365 MRCIDVAMSL

-396 DPHIVRFG
+396 NPHIVRFG

-409 LTKIR
+409 LTKLR

-452 LIVSDGEFDSMCDAN
+452 LIVSDGEFDSMCDAQN
-467 NIVGHY
+467 TINHY
-473 GWSSSRTPVD
+473 GWTNSRTRVD

-518 FKMDDR
+518 FKVDER
-524 GAIMVSGYSTN
+524 GIMVSGYSTN

>member
-1 MYNNINKNSKKN
+1 MYNNTSKNYKKN

-22 EKPMRQKSDKEKFF
+22 EKPVRQKSGKEKFF

-46 YVRAVVPKSLPDNL
+46 YARAVVPKSLPDNL

-103 NENPYLA
+103 NENPRLA
-110 MRFLGYTMDIRCGA
+110 MRFLGMSMDIRCGA

-168 PITDKAVRNL
+168 PTSEKAVRDFL
-178 ITTQIESDLKNMKQN
+178 KKQFAEDMKNMKQN
-193 KSISLIAKWLKS
+193 KSISLLGKWLDKP
-205 CNSHNAETRNLGLW
+205 NSHSKQTRDNGLW
-219 TAKQLNMTER
+219 TAKQLSMTER
-229 NYRKTISSLRKYLDV
+229 NYRKALSALRKYLDV

-253 WQAIDYENGV
+253 WAAIDYETV
-263 CSRANLNYNTAFLRH
+263 PSKANLNYNKAFLRH

-287 NALKTGEA
+287 SALKTGEA

-315 ARWYGL
+315 SRWYGL
-321 PKRADDTLEGMWN
+321 PQRADDTLEGMWN

-356 QSGIGGNTN
+356 QSGIGSNTN
-365 MRCIDVAISL
+365 MRCIDVAMSL

-396 DPHIVRFG
+396 NPHIVRFG

-409 LTKIR
+409 LTKLR

-452 LIVSDGEFDSMCDAN
+452 LIVSDGEFDSMCDAQN
-467 NIVGHY
+467 TINHY
-473 GWSSSRTPVD
+473 GWTNSRTRVD

-488 SIAQRFK
+488 NINQRFK
-495 NAGYKMPTI
+495 NAGYEGAPLV
-504 VFWRVNMRNSTALP
+504 VFWRVNCRNSLALP
-518 FKMDDR
+518 FKQDER
-524 GAIMVSGYSTN
+524 GIMVSGYSTN
-535 LLKMVLSDKTNPM
+535 ILKMVLSDKTNPM

-556 VPRYDCFEAAYSA
+556 IPRYDCFEAAL

>member
-1 MYNNINKNSKKN
+1 MYNNTSKNYKKN
-13 SNKAWSPKP
+13 SNKAWAPKP
-22 EKPMRQKSDKEKFF
+22 EKPVRQKSGKEKFF
-36 DKMEKTNKGF
+36 DKMENTNKGF
-46 YVRAVVPKSLPDNL
+46 YARAVVPKALPDNL

-110 MRFLGYTMDIRCGA
+110 MRFLGMSMDIRCGA

-168 PITDKAVRNL
+168 PISEKAVR
-178 ITTQIESDLKNMKQN
+178 EFLKKQFAEDMANMKQN
-193 KSISLIAKWLKS
+193 KSISLLGKWLDKP
-205 CNSHNAETRNLGLW
+205 NSHSKQTRNNGLW

-229 NYRKTISSLRKYLDV
+229 NYRKALSALRKYLDV

-253 WQAIDYENGV
+253 WAAIDYETV
-263 CSRANLNYNTAFLRH
+263 PSKANLNYNKAFLRH

-287 NALKTGEA
+287 SALKTGEA

-315 ARWYGL
+315 SRWYGL
-321 PKRADDTLEGMWN
+321 PQRADDTLEGMWN

-356 QSGIGGNTN
+356 QSGIGSNTN
-365 MRCIDVAISL
+365 MRCIDVAMSL

-396 DPHIVRFG
+396 NPHIVRFG
-404 ENDAL
+404 ENDTL
-409 LTKIR
+409 LAKLR

-429 VFNLILK
+429 VFDLILA
-436 TAIDNHS
+436 TAVNNHS

-452 LIVSDGEFDSMCDAN
+452 LIVSDGEFDSMCDAQN
-467 NIVGHY
+467 SVNHY
-473 GWSSSRTPVD
+473 GWSNSRVRVD

-504 VFWRVNMRNSTALP
+504 VFWRVNMSNKTALP
-518 FKMDDR
+518 FKVDDR

>member
-22 EKPMRQKSDKEKFF
+22 EKPMRQKSGKEKFF

-46 YVRAVVPKSLPDNL
+46 YVRAVVPKSLPDNM
-60 TYTQN
+60 TYTTN

-81 TKLASYR
+81 TKLVSYR

-130 QIVIRDLVKNG
+130 QIVIRDLVNNG

-156 SRYDMLYQFRGN
+156 SRYDMLYQFKGN

-178 ITTQIESDLKNMKQN
+178 LTAQIESDLKNMKQN
-193 KSISLIAKWLKS
+193 KSISLAAKWLKS
-205 CNSHNAETRNLGLW
+205 CNSHNAETRKLGLW

-263 CSRANLNYNTAFLRH
+263 CSRANLNYNKAFLRH

-287 NALKTGEA
+287 AALKTGEA

-321 PKRADDTLEGMWN
+321 PQRADDTLEGMWK

-356 QSGIGGNTN
+356 QSGVGANTN
-365 MRCIDVAISL
+365 MRCIDVAMSL

-396 DPHIVRFG
+396 DPHIVRF
-404 ENDAL
+404 NDNDSL
-409 LTKIR
+409 CNKLR

-429 VFNLILK
+429 VFDLILK

-452 LIVSDGEFDSMCDAN
+452 LIVSDGEFDSMCDAQN
-467 NIVGHY
+467 TY
-473 GWSSSRTPVD
+473 GWSYSRTRVD

-495 NAGYKMPTI
+495 NAGYKMPIIT
-504 VFWRVNMRNSTALP
+504 FWRVNCSNRLALP
-518 FKMDDR
+518 FKVDDR
-524 GAIMVSGYSTN
+524 GCIMVSGYSTN

-556 VPRYDCFEAAYSA
+556 IPRYDCFEAAYSA

>member
-22 EKPMRQKSDKEKFF
+22 EKPMRQKSGKEKFF

-46 YVRAVVPKSLPDNL
+46 YVRAVVPKSLPDNM
-60 TYTQN
+60 TYTTN

-81 TKLASYR
+81 TKLVSYR
-88 SLDEKQIVTDWRKAF
+88 SLDEKQVVTDWRKAF

-263 CSRANLNYNTAFLRH
+263 CSRANLNYNKAFLRH

-321 PKRADDTLEGMWN
+321 PQRADDTLEGMWK

-356 QSGIGGNTN
+356 QSGIGSNTN
-365 MRCIDVAISL
+365 MRCIDVAMSL

-396 DPHIVRFG
+396 DPHIVRF
-404 ENDAL
+404 NDNDSL
-409 LTKIR
+409 CNKLR

-429 VFNLILK
+429 VFDLILT
-436 TAIDNHS
+436 TAVNNHS

-467 NIVGHY
+467 NTVNRY

-488 SIAQRFK
+488 SIVKRFK

-504 VFWRVNMRNSTALP
+504 VFWRVNTRNSTALP
-518 FKMDDR
+518 FKVDDR
-524 GAIMVSGYSTN
+524 GIMVSGYSTN

-556 VPRYDCFEAAYSA
+556 IPRYDCFETAYSA

>member
-1 MYNNINKNSKKN
+1 MYKNNTSKKN
-13 SNKAWSPKP
+13 TNKAWAPKP
-22 EKPMRQKSDKEKFF
+22 EKPIRQKSGKEKFF

-46 YVRAVVPKSLPDNL
+46 YARAVVPKALPDNL
-60 TYTQN
+60 TYTTN

-88 SLDEKQIVTDWRKAF
+88 SLDEKQIITDWRKAF
-103 NENPYLA
+103 NENPRLA
-110 MRFLGYTMDIRCGA
+110 MRFLGYAMDIRGGA

-168 PITDKAVRNL
+168 YTSEKAVR
-178 ITTQIESDLKNMKQN
+178 DFLKKQFAEDMANMKQN
-193 KSISLIAKWLKS
+193 KSISLLGKWLKS
-205 CNSHNAETRNLGLW
+205 VNSHNKDTRELGQW
-219 TAKQLNMTER
+219 TAKQLNMTE
-229 NYRKTISSLRKYLDV
+229 NDYREALSSLRKYLDV

-253 WQAIDYENGV
+253 WQAIDYEKTP
-263 CSRANLNYNTAFLRH
+263 SKANLNYNKAFLRH
-278 DTERRQAFL
+278 DTERRKAFL
-287 NALKTGEA
+287 EALSTGEA

-309 KYMNLN
+309 KYMNQN
-315 ARWYGL
+315 NRWYGI
-321 PKRADDTLEGMWN
+321 PNYTDDTLEGMWK

-356 QSGIGGNTN
+356 QSGIGNKTN
-365 MRCIDVAISL
+365 MRCIDVATSL

-396 DPHIVRFG
+396 DPHIVRFKD
-404 ENDAL
+404 NDTL
-409 LTKIR
+409 LNKLK
-414 KTLECQDCSNTNLEK
+414 KTWECQDCSNTNLEK

-467 NIVGHY
+467 NSINHY

-488 SIAQRFK
+488 NIALRFK
-495 NAGYKMPTI
+495 NAGYKLPTI
-504 VFWRVNMRNSTALP
+504 VFWRVNNSSKTALP
-518 FKMDDR
+518 FKVDDR
-524 GAIMVSGYSTN
+524 GCIMVSGYSTN

>member
-22 EKPMRQKSDKEKFF
+22 EKPMRQKSGKEKFF

-46 YVRAVVPKSLPDNL
+46 YVRAVVPKSLPDNM
-60 TYTQN
+60 TYTTN

-81 TKLASYR
+81 TKLVSYR
-88 SLDEKQIVTDWRKAF
+88 SLDEQQIVTDWRKAF
-103 NENPYLA
+103 NENPRLA

-168 PITDKAVRNL
+168 PTSEKAVR
-178 ITTQIESDLKNMKQN
+178 DFLKKQFAEDMANMKQH
-193 KSISLIAKWLKS
+193 KSISLLGKWLSKP
-205 CNSHNAETRNLGLW
+205 NSHSKQTRDNGLW

-229 NYRKTISSLRKYLDV
+229 NYRKALSALRKYLDV

-253 WQAIDYENGV
+253 WAAIDYETV
-263 CSRANLNYNTAFLRH
+263 PSKANLNYNKAFLRH

-287 NALKTGEA
+287 AALKTGEA

-315 ARWYGL
+315 DRWYGL
-321 PKRADDTLEGMWN
+321 PQRADDTLEGMWK

-356 QSGIGGNTN
+356 ESGIGGNTN
-365 MRCIDVAISL
+365 MRCIDVAMSL

-380 DHLKGA
+380 EHLKGA

-396 DPHIVRFG
+396 APHIVRFG
-404 ENDAL
+404 ENDTL
-409 LTKIR
+409 CQKLV
-414 KTLECQDCSNTNLEK
+414 KTLACQDCSNTNLEK
-429 VFNLILK
+429 VFDLILK

-467 NIVGHY
+467 NAVNRY

-488 SIAQRFK
+488 KINQRFK
-495 NAGYKMPTI
+495 NAGYEGAPLI
-504 VFWRVNMRNSTALP
+504 VFWRVNCRNNLALP
-518 FKMDDR
+518 FKQDER
-524 GAIMVSGYSTN
+524 GIMVSGYSTN

-556 VPRYDCFEAAYSA
+556 IPRYDCFEAAYNA

>member
-1 MYNNINKNSKKN
+1 MYNNTSKNYKKN

-22 EKPMRQKSDKEKFF
+22 EKPVRQKSGKEKFF

-46 YVRAVVPKSLPDNL
+46 YARAVVPKSLPDNL

-103 NENPYLA
+103 NENPRLA
-110 MRFLGYTMDIRCGA
+110 MRFLGMSMDIRCGA

-168 PITDKAVRNL
+168 PTSEKAVRDFL
-178 ITTQIESDLKNMKQN
+178 KKQFTEDLKNMKQN
-193 KSISLIAKWLKS
+193 KSISLLGKWLDKP
-205 CNSHNAETRNLGLW
+205 NSHSKQTRDNGLW
-219 TAKQLNMTER
+219 TAKQLSMTER
-229 NYRKTISSLRKYLDV
+229 NYRKALSALRKYLDV

-253 WQAIDYENGV
+253 WAAIDYETV
-263 CSRANLNYNTAFLRH
+263 PSKANLNYNKAFLRH

-287 NALKTGEA
+287 SALKTGEA

-315 ARWYGL
+315 SRWYGL
-321 PKRADDTLEGMWN
+321 PQRADDTLEGMWN

-356 QSGIGGNTN
+356 QSGIGSNTN
-365 MRCIDVAISL
+365 MRCIDVAMSL

-396 DPHIVRFG
+396 NPHIVRFG
-404 ENDAL
+404 ENDTL
-409 LTKIR
+409 LAKLR

-429 VFNLILK
+429 VFDLILA
-436 TAIDNHS
+436 TAVNNHS

-452 LIVSDGEFDSMCDAN
+452 LIVSDGEFDSMCDAQN
-467 NIVGHY
+467 TTNHY
-473 GWSSSRTPVD
+473 GWTASRTRVD

-504 VFWRVNMRNSTALP
+504 IHWRVSARATTALP
-518 FKMDDR
+518 FKQDDR
-524 GAIMVSGYSTN
+524 GAIMVSGYSVN
-535 LLKMVLSDKTNPM
+535 ILKMVLSDKTNPM

-556 VPRYDCFEAAYSA
+556 IPRYDCFEAAL

>member
-22 EKPMRQKSDKEKFF
+22 EKPMRQKSGKEKFF

-46 YVRAVVPKSLPDNL
+46 YVRAVVPKSLPDNM
-60 TYTQN
+60 TYTTN

-88 SLDEKQIVTDWRKAF
+88 SLDEKQVVTDWRKTF
-103 NENPYLA
+103 NENPRLA

-263 CSRANLNYNTAFLRH
+263 CSRANLNYNKAFLRH

-287 NALKTGEA
+287 AALKTGEA

-315 ARWYGL
+315 GRWYGL
-321 PKRADDTLEGMWN
+321 PQRADDTLEGMWK

-365 MRCIDVAISL
+365 MRCIDVAMSL

-404 ENDAL
+404 ENDTL
-409 LTKIR
+409 CQKLV
-414 KTLECQDCSNTNLEK
+414 KTLACQDCSNTNLEK
-429 VFNLILK
+429 VFDLILK

-467 NIVGHY
+467 NTVNRY

-488 SIAQRFK
+488 SIAKRFK
-495 NAGYKMPTI
+495 NAGYKMPIIT
-504 VFWRVNMRNSTALP
+504 FWRVNCSNRLALP
-518 FKMDDR
+518 FKVDDR
-524 GAIMVSGYSTN
+524 GCIMVSGYSTN

>member
-46 YVRAVVPKSLPDNL
+46 YVRAVVPKSLPDNM
-60 TYTQN
+60 TYTTN

-81 TKLASYR
+81 TKLVSYR

-110 MRFLGYTMDIRCGA
+110 MRFLFYAYDVRKGC
-124 GERRFT
+124 GERRFFT
-130 QIVIRDLVKNG
+130 IVSKDIAGNG
-141 GASIAAKLVPLIGEY
+141 GAKIINNLVELIPEY
-156 SRYDMLYQFRGN
+156 GRWDMLYNFVPFKDCHKEIRHILQTQFS
-168 PITDKAVRNL
+168 
-178 ITTQIESDLKNMKQN
+178 SDLDNMKKN
-193 KSISLIAKWLKS
+193 KPISLMAKWLKS
-205 CNSHNAETRNLGLW
+205 ANSHNTETRKLGLW

-229 NYRKTISSLRKYLDV
+229 NYRKSLSALRKYLDV

-263 CSRANLNYNTAFLRH
+263 CSRANLNYNKAFLRH

-321 PKRADDTLEGMWN
+321 PQRADDTLEGMWK

-356 QSGIGGNTN
+356 QSGIGSNTN
-365 MRCIDVAISL
+365 MRCIDVAMSL

-396 DPHIVRFG
+396 DPHIVRF
-404 ENDAL
+404 NDNDSL
-409 LTKIR
+409 CNKLR

-429 VFNLILK
+429 VFDLILK

-467 NIVGHY
+467 NTVNRY

-488 SIAQRFK
+488 SIAKRFK

-504 VFWRVNMRNSTALP
+504 VHWRVSTRATTALP

-556 VPRYDCFEAAYSA
+556 VPRYDVIEEKAFA